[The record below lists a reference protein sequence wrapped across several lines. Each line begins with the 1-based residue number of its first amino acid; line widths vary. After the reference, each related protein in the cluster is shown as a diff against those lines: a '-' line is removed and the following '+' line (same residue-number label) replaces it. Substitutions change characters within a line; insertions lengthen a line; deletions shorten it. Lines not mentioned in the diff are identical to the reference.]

1 MSHLLVKCCK
11 IKTYARWFSSLN
23 SVVSYSCKLN
33 LLHVV
38 SMNWRIYICQKPP
51 RESLEEVQFQT
62 HLWLCRLF
70 IPSFEG
76 IEYII
81 AVSWS
86 KRWSMEVSFFLICY
100 TNISVDILSSPSS
113 LIQRLTLRV
122 VLDFLENSARTA
134 VSDHFGMKVFTE
146 MRYPWFQTGSN
157 PLC

>member
-1 MSHLLVKCCK
+1 MKCCK
-11 IKTYARWFSSLN
+11 IYTSARRFSSLRG
-23 SVVSYSCKLN
+23 VVSYSCKLN

-38 SMNWRIYICQKPP
+38 SMNCRIYLPTTPAGIIE
-51 RESLEEVQFQT
+51 RGSISDTLMIVS
-62 HLWLCRLF
+62 F
-70 IPSFEG
+70 IYTVFWGYWIYNCCFMIEKMINGSF
-76 IEYII
+76 
-81 AVSWS
+81 
-86 KRWSMEVSFFLICY
+86 FFLICY